1 MKVEVITNENKKEIF
16 SLTNSQLEAYKE
28 MFRKDSSCACDMLYR
43 FYLIN
48 KLDNDKTPP
57 EERLEK
63 TLKKFPEKP
72 FKNPF

>member
-1 MKVEVITNENKKEIF
+1 MKVEVVTNENKKEIF
-16 SLTNSQLEAYKE
+16 SLTNSQYKTYKE
-28 MFRKDSSCACDMLYR
+28 MFRKDSSCASDMLYR

-63 TLKKFPEKP
+63 TLKKFPEKN
-72 FKNPF
+72 FKLDF